1 MDPTFKRSQGLR
13 QEDSKRSLSPKG
25 SKEENDFTH
34 ESEKDFLDQKIKI
47 MSWAEKLPK
56 MAELV
61 IKIKNL
67 FLSEVFSAS
76 NEKCIHSFLGN
87 RGSDKIIYHRA
98 TQNSGLWIDLVGD
111 SLVPKN
117 FLDQDPSSYV
127 MWSVI
132 YRIKRKSK
140 KTVLYR
146 VNIIMTPPKER
157 EKTMK
162 DPPIEKWSVTYHHFA
177 KSESKFWDK

>member
-1 MDPTFKRSQGLR
+1 MDSTLFKDDDRPDQ
-13 QEDSKRSLSPKG
+13 D
-25 SKEENDFTH
+25 
-34 ESEKDFLDQKIKI
+34 DFLDQKIKI

-67 FLSEVFSAS
+67 FLSDVFSTS
-76 NEKCIHSFLGN
+76 NERCIHSFLGK
-87 RGSDKIIYHRA
+87 RGSDNVIYHRVMCD
-98 TQNSGLWIDLVGD
+98 SGLWSDLVGD
-111 SLVPKN
+111 SPIPKK

-132 YRIKRKSK
+132 YRVKRKTK

-162 DPPIEKWSVTYHHFA
+162 DPPIEKWLVTYHHFA